1 MIKIIIK
8 KYPKTAS
15 TLGLLA
21 LAGAFVGI
29 FFLTK
34 NDVDL
39 DEVAETVTE
48 E

>member
-1 MIKIIIK
+1 MIKNIIK

-34 NDVDL
+34 NDVDI
-39 DEVAETVTE
+39 DDVAETVTE

>member
-1 MIKIIIK
+1 MIKNIIK

-34 NDVDL
+34 NDVYID
-39 DEVAETVTE
+39 DVAETVTE